1 MNQPIPNALANTV
14 LLADHDEAIQRA
26 VVDAVEKIIVNY
38 LQVNMHEVSTNTISY
53 QQAQIERIALR
64 AVKQHFINASNI
76 Y

>member
-38 LQVNMHEVSTNTISY
+38 LQVNMHEVSTNTVSY

-64 AVKQHFINASNI
+64 AVKQHFTNASNI

>member
-1 MNQPIPNALANTV
+1 MNPPIPNVLANTV

-38 LQVNMHEVSTNTISY
+38 LQVNMYEVSTNTVSY
-53 QQAQIERIALR
+53 QQAHIERIALR

-76 Y
+76 

>member
-1 MNQPIPNALANTV
+1 MNPPIPNALANTV

-38 LQVNMHEVSTNTISY
+38 LQVNMYEVSTNIVSY

-64 AVKQHFINASNI
+64 AVKQHFINTSNI
-76 Y
+76 

>member
-1 MNQPIPNALANTV
+1 MNPPIPNVLANTV

-26 VVDAVEKIIVNY
+26 VVDAVEQIIVNY
-38 LQVNMHEVSTNTISY
+38 LQVHMHEVSTNTVSY

-76 Y
+76 

>member
-1 MNQPIPNALANTV
+1 MNPPIPNVLANTV

-38 LQVNMHEVSTNTISY
+38 LQVNMYEVSTNTVSY

-76 Y
+76 

>member
-38 LQVNMHEVSTNTISY
+38 LQVNMYEVSTNTVSY

-76 Y
+76 

>member
-26 VVDAVEKIIVNY
+26 VVDAVEKIVVNY
-38 LQVNMHEVSTNTISY
+38 LQVHMHEVSTNIVSY

-64 AVKQHFINASNI
+64 AVKQHFTNASNI